1 MTEELALRDLFMH
14 LVGGGMPLGVRDY
27 RDALRALRAGYGF
40 GSRAR
45 LQALLDALWA
55 RTEEESRQLDRAFRR
70 LPRPTEEE
78 AARELER
85 LTGHPR
91 PKPEVDAADADARA
105 KDAPPGHARGQEEQE
120 PAPLPRFESP
130 TRGERTD
137 TGLPRADA
145 RPRHDEAFILEPRP
159 LIPLRSLVIIWRR
172 YRAAMRAGPKV
183 ELDVAATVAEQC
195 RRGYL
200 AEPVLVP
207 ARRNQARLVLLI
219 DVSPSMQPWEEFSRT
234 LVESLRRGRLGEAH
248 VYYFHNSPHER
259 LYESA
264 TLSDPVTLK
273 EALVRHESSTLML
286 VSDAGAARGARNA
299 ERAEEAAEF
308 WRRVREQWQPAVWM
322 NPMPSS
328 RWERTTA
335 EAVSKLTRLK
345 MLELNEE
352 RLVTAVDI
360 LRGLRRG

>member
-1 MTEELALRDLFMH
+1 MH
-14 LVGGGMPLGVRDY
+14 LVEGGMPLGVRDY

-40 GSRAR
+40 GSRKR
-45 LQALLDALWA
+45 LHDLLDTLWA
-55 RTEEESRQLDRAFRR
+55 RTDEESRQLDRVFRR
-70 LPRPTEEE
+70 IPPPTVEE
-78 AARELER
+78 AERELER
-85 LTGHPR
+85 LTGRPS
-91 PKPEVDAADADARA
+91 PKPEAGTVTGARTQDAPAGSNAARA
-105 KDAPPGHARGQEEQE
+105 QDE

-145 RPRHDEAFILEPRP
+145 RPRHEETFILEPRP
-159 LIPLRSLVIIWRR
+159 LVPLRSLVIIWRR
-172 YRAAMRAGPKV
+172 YRAAMRAGPKT

-234 LVESLRRGRLGEAH
+234 LVESLRRGRLGAAH

-273 EALVRHESSTLML
+273 EALGRHESSTLML

-299 ERAEEAAEF
+299 ARAAEANEF
-308 WRRVREQWQPAVWM
+308 WKHVREQWQPAVWM
-322 NPMPSS
+322 NPMPRA
-328 RWERTTA
+328 RWSGTTA
-335 EAVSKLTRLK
+335 DEVARLRGLN

-352 RLVTAVDI
+352 RLVTAVDV
-360 LRGLRRG
+360 LRGLRRV

>member
-1 MTEELALRDLFMH
+1 MTQELALRDLFLH
-14 LVGGGMPLGVRDY
+14 LVEGGLPLGVRDY

-40 GSRAR
+40 GTRAR

-70 LPRPTEEE
+70 IPPPTVEE
-78 AARELER
+78 AESELER
-85 LTGHPR
+85 LTGRPR
-91 PKPEVDAADADARA
+91 PQPSTGADKDARTQDAAAGSTEAREPA
-105 KDAPPGHARGQEEQE
+105 E

-145 RPRHDEAFILEPRP
+145 RPRPEETFILEPRP
-159 LIPLRSLVIIWRR
+159 LVPLRSLVIIWRR
-172 YRAAMRAGPKV
+172 YRVAMRAGPKV
-183 ELDVAATVAEQC
+183 ELDLAATVAEQC

-207 ARRNQARLVLLI
+207 ARRNRARLVLLI

-273 EALVRHESSTLML
+273 EALGRHASSTLL
-286 VSDAGAARGARNA
+286 IVSDAGAARGARNA
-299 ERAEEAAEF
+299 ARAAETAEF
-308 WRRVREQWQPAVWM
+308 WKQTREQWLPAVWM
-322 NPMPSS
+322 NPMPRA
-328 RWERTTA
+328 RWPGTTA
-335 EAVSKLTRLK
+335 EPVARLPGLS
-345 MLELNEE
+345 MLELSEE
-352 RLVTAVDI
+352 HLVTAVDI
-360 LRGLRRG
+360 LRGLRRV

>member
-1 MTEELALRDLFMH
+1 MH
-14 LVGGGMPLGVRDY
+14 LVEGGMPLGVRDY

-40 GSRAR
+40 GSRRR
-45 LQALLDALWA
+45 LFALLDALWA

-70 LPRPTEEE
+70 IPPPTAAE
-78 AARELER
+78 ADRELER
-85 LTGHPR
+85 LTGR
-91 PKPEVDAADADARA
+91 PPTPPETGTGATTADPSAASPARE
-105 KDAPPGHARGQEEQE
+105 PEE

-145 RPRHDEAFILEPRP
+145 RPRHEESFILEPRP
-159 LIPLRSLVIIWRR
+159 LVPLRSLVIIWRR

-200 AEPVLVP
+200 TEPVLLP

-219 DVSPSMQPWEEFSRT
+219 DVSPSMQPWEEFSQT

-248 VYYFHNSPHER
+248 VYYFHNTPHER

-264 TLSDPVTLK
+264 SLSDPVTLK
-273 EALVRHESSTLML
+273 EALGRHPSCTLML
-286 VSDAGAARGARNA
+286 VGDAGAARGARRSA
-299 ERAEEAAEF
+299 ARADETAAF
-308 WRRVREQWQPAVWM
+308 WQDVREHWQPAVWM
-322 NPMPSS
+322 NPMPRA
-328 RWERTTA
+328 RWPGTTA
-335 EAVSKLTRLK
+335 ELVAQLRGLT
-345 MLELNEE
+345 MLELSEE
-352 RLVTAVDI
+352 RMVTAVDI
-360 LRGLRRG
+360 LRGLRRGWN